1 MTNNQIDIKNWRR
14 IISFSAC
21 FLLALTVSVSC
32 KKNAAKFG
40 TDALSP
46 ESILSSGGQDTFDLE
61 TYTVKEDS
69 FPTDNQLHALLGV
82 MHDPKMGTTD
92 ASFYTQFTI
101 SGAVTHDPGTPVID
115 SVVLSLHYQGY
126 YGQLTAQTFEVHQL
140 TDDLD
145 LDTEYYKDSE
155 TFESLT
161 DLVESGSE
169 TITPN
174 VDDSVFLAD
183 GTKMAPQLRL
193 KLDNSFGFTLMNE
206 AVNGTNFD
214 SEEAFKTWFKGL
226 HIKSTTNPGSGQGG
240 IMYFDLEHADT
251 KITVY
256 YKMQGDTT
264 PYSYK
269 MFVDNDCADY
279 NHVEV
284 DNTGYFVQGTYDNA
298 TNGDVQFYT
307 QAFESRGVVKFP
319 SVKDIQYGSLI
330 QAAVLELPISYQ
342 AGVDGQPTPSG
353 SLYYPSA
360 VLTVIIETDD
370 YVATT
375 YAIYDQTNK
384 RYLVDL
390 RSYIQSI
397 VSGESENAGIIIN
410 PLYPTGTAERI
421 VFNGKGTSN
430 KAKPRLVIKYTKF

>member
-1 MTNNQIDIKNWRR
+1 MTSTQIDSKNWRR

-32 KKNAAKFG
+32 KKTASKFG

-46 ESILSSGGQDTFDLE
+46 ESILSSGGKDTFALS

-82 MHDPKMGTTD
+82 MHDPKMGITD

-101 SGAVTHDPGTPVID
+101 SGTVTQDPGTPVID
-115 SVVLSLHYQGY
+115 SVVLSLHYQSY
-126 YGQLTAQTFEVHQL
+126 YGKLTAQTFEVHQL

-145 LDTEYYKDSE
+145 LETEYYKNSE

-161 DLVESGSE
+161 NLMESENQS
-169 TITPN
+169 ITPSM
-174 VDDSVFLAD
+174 DSVVLPD
-183 GTKMAPQLRL
+183 GTKEGAQLRL
-193 KLDNSFGFTLMNE
+193 KLDNAFGFTLMNE
-206 AVNGTNFD
+206 AINGTSFD
-214 SEEAFKTWFKGL
+214 SEDAFKTWFKGL
-226 HIKSTTNPGSGQGG
+226 HIKSQNNNPAAGQGG
-240 IMYFDLEHADT
+240 ILYFDLEHNET
-251 KITVY
+251 SITVY

-264 PYSYK
+264 PYSYDI
-269 MFVDNDCADY
+269 FVDNDCADY

-284 DNTGYFVQGTYDNA
+284 DNTGYFVDGTFDNP
-298 TNGDVQFYT
+298 TNGNVQFYT

-319 SVKDIQYGSLI
+319 SVNDIEKGSLV
-330 QAAVLELPISYQ
+330 QAAVLELPIAY
-342 AGVDGQPTPSG
+342 GSG
-353 SLYYPSA
+353 SNQSGLMYYPSA
-360 VLTVIIETDD
+360 VLTVIIETSD

-375 YAIYDQTNK
+375 YAIYDNVNK
-384 RYLVDL
+384 RYLIDL
-390 RSYIQSI
+390 RTYIQSI
-397 VSGESENAGIIIN
+397 VSGESENTGIIIN

-421 VFNGKGTSN
+421 VFNGKATSN